1 MSDAEELLA
10 VHLRAECIEF
20 VREYRFGAEACG
32 GAGKGLRAR
41 LEAAGLRDWR
51 ADFYLP
57 GSKLLVEVEGITSFG
72 RTKSGKMALGRHQ
85 TAKGMEED
93 LKKYDCAMRLGYTVY
108 RCSQAMV
115 KSGRAIQSIKMLDA
129 MAIGG

>member
-1 MSDAEELLA
+1 MSEAEQLLA
-10 VHLRAECIEF
+10 LHMRAEGLQF
-20 VREYRFGAEACG
+20 VAEYRFGAEACG

-41 LEAAGLRDWR
+41 LEAAGLKDWR

-57 GSKLLVEVEGITSFG
+57 GSKLLIEVEGITSFG

-93 LKKYDCAMRLGYTVY
+93 LRKYDCAMRLGYTVY

-115 KSGRAIQSIKMLDA
+115 KSGRAIESIKLLDA